1 MGSRKIP
8 PKSKLIIA
16 LLVQTP
22 EQFVKLEDR
31 LQMEFGPIDVRGE
44 PSLFTSTDYY
54 AEELGGPHYRA
65 FLAFKNL
72 VPRESLGPIK
82 TFTNRLEGEFA
93 RESSFD
99 SPSKTLGTKKR
110 KLRNFNL
117 DPGLVTLGQLFLAS
131 TKDQRQRVYVG
142 DGIYIEPTLYYQDK
156 GWKTFPWTYPSYA
169 SGDYF
174 AFLTQARQALAAQI
188 KEQGLTAELLAEF

>member
-1 MGSRKIP
+1 MGSRKNP
-8 PKSKLIIA
+8 PKAKLIIA
-16 LLVQTP
+16 LLLKSPADFSDLEHLLQ
-22 EQFVKLEDR
+22 EQF
-31 LQMEFGPIDVRGE
+31 GPVDVRGE
-44 PSLFTSTDYY
+44 PQIFTSTAFY
-54 AEELGGPHYRA
+54 AKELGTPHYRA
-65 FLAFKNL
+65 FLAFRDL

-82 TFTNRLEGEFA
+82 VFTNDLEGRA
-93 RESSFD
+93 A
-99 SPSKTLGTKKR
+99 LATKEGDAETKR
-110 KLRNFNL
+110 RTFNL

-142 DGIYIEPTLYYQDK
+142 NGIYVEPTLYFQDK

-188 KEQGLTAELLAEF
+188 KELGLSAEPIAEF